1 MQANAY
7 ADTDT
12 LGGGIVES
20 SYAYHAGAYP
30 DDRSREAWPVV
41 SDQVG
46 GAAPT
51 VTKRHI
57 RMLCI

>member
-12 LGGGIVES
+12 LGCGIVES
-20 SYAYHAGAYP
+20 SYADHARAYP
-30 DDRSREAWPVV
+30 DDRSREAWPVD

-46 GAAPT
+46 GAAPP

>member
-12 LGGGIVES
+12 LGGGIMES
-20 SYAYHAGAYP
+20 SYADHTGAYP
-30 DDRSREAWPVV
+30 DDRSREAWPVD

-46 GAAPT
+46 GAAPP
-51 VTKRHI
+51 VTMRHI
-57 RMLCI
+57 QVLCI